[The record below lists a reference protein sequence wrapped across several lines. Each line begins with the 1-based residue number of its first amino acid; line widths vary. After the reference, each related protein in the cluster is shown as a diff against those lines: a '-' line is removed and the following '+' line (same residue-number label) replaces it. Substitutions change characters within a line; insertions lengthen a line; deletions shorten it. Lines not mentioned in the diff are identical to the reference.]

1 MVKSLDPNTPSIREA
16 VQESVAI
23 NIGELVARF
32 ASVSFNSS
40 SQKLAVGTGEGLIYV
55 YDLSTSC
62 QSQKP
67 EGLTVIMFF
76 LVR

>member
-16 VQESVAI
+16 VQESVAS

-55 YDLSTSC
+55 YDLRTASRIHV
-62 QSQKP
+62 
-67 EGLTVIMFF
+67 LN
-76 LVR
+76 VRNFNVAR